1 MELSFKLDELTIG
14 DIEDIEE
21 ITGIEYDGIDWS
33 KPSMK
38 LMKAMVYISERRSNP
53 AFTLDDARAVK
64 VVEITTAAPNPTDG
78 GDAS

>member
-1 MELSFKLDELTIG
+1 MEISFDPAALTIG
-14 DIEDIEE
+14 DVEDIEDI
-21 ITGIEYDGIDWS
+21 TGVAYSSIDWAS
-33 KPSMK
+33 PSMK
-38 LMKAMVYISERRSNP
+38 LMKAMVYISERRNNP